1 MKDNRKFTQV
11 VHDIRQST
19 RDVDKVMDA
28 AGVSRFESNRL
39 TARQKMEL
47 IYTLLSGLAVV
58 GFTLIMFGFIAF
70 LIICG

>member
-1 MKDNRKFTQV
+1 MRDNRKFTQV
-11 VHDIRQST
+11 VHDIRQSA

-47 IYTLLSGLAVV
+47 IQMFMAGLAV
-58 GFTLIMFGFIAF
+58 FAFSALMFGFMAF

>member
-1 MKDNRKFTQV
+1 MTDNRKFTQV

-47 IYTLLSGLAVV
+47 IYTLLSGLAV
-58 GFTLIMFGFIAF
+58 FTFSALMFGFIAF

>member
-1 MKDNRKFTQV
+1 
-11 VHDIRQST
+11 
-19 RDVDKVMDA
+19 MDA

-39 TARQKMEL
+39 SSKQKMEL
-47 IYTLLSGLAVV
+47 IYALLSGLAVV

>member
-1 MKDNRKFTQV
+1 MKDNRKFNQV
-11 VHDIRQST
+11 VHDIRQSAK
-19 RDVDKVMDA
+19 DVDKVMDA
-28 AGVSRFESNRL
+28 AGVSQCESNRL

-70 LIICG
+70 LIIFG

>member
-1 MKDNRKFTQV
+1 MTDNRKFTQV
-11 VHDIRQST
+11 VHDIRQSA

-47 IYTLLSGLAVV
+47 IQMFMAGLAV
-58 GFTLIMFGFIAF
+58 FAFSALMFGFIAF

>member
-1 MKDNRKFTQV
+1 MTDNRKFTQV

-47 IYTLLSGLAVV
+47 LQMFMAGLAV
-58 GFTLIMFGFIAF
+58 FTFSALMFGFMAF

>member
-1 MKDNRKFTQV
+1 MTDNRKFTQV
-11 VHDIRQST
+11 VHDIRQSA

-47 IYTLLSGLAVV
+47 IQMFMAGLAVFV
-58 GFTLIMFGFIAF
+58 FSALMFGFMAF

>member
-11 VHDIRQST
+11 VHDIRQSA

>member
-11 VHDIRQST
+11 VHDIRQSA

-39 TARQKMEL
+39 TARQKREM
-47 IYTLLSGLAVV
+47 IQMFMAGLAV
-58 GFTLIMFGFIAF
+58 FAFSALMFGFIAF

>member
-1 MKDNRKFTQV
+1 MRDNRKFTQV

-47 IYTLLSGLAVV
+47 IYTLLAGLAV
-58 GFTLIMFGFIAF
+58 FAFSALMFGFMAF

>member
-1 MKDNRKFTQV
+1 MTDNRKFTQV

-19 RDVDKVMDA
+19 RDVDEVMDA

-47 IYTLLSGLAVV
+47 IYTLLSGLAV
-58 GFTLIMFGFIAF
+58 FAFSALMFGFMAF

>member
-1 MKDNRKFTQV
+1 MKDNRKFNQV
-11 VHDIRQST
+11 VHDIRQSA

-28 AGVSRFESNRL
+28 AGVSRCDSNRL

-58 GFTLIMFGFIAF
+58 GFALIMFGFIAF
-70 LIICG
+70 LIIFG

>member
-11 VHDIRQST
+11 VHDIRQSA

-28 AGVSRFESNRL
+28 AGVSRCESNRL
-39 TARQKMEL
+39 TSRQKMEM
-47 IYTLLSGLAVV
+47 IQMFMAGLAV
-58 GFTLIMFGFIAF
+58 FAFSALMFGFIAL